1 MMEQGFED
9 KPKTKN
15 KNLKVNIFRNQL
27 RGYEAKRSMRRRREK
42 EEDRKE
48 KRYLASG
55 GEEKEGRNKKKKNHC
70 LLPAGGL
77 LCEMYIHF
85 I

>member
-27 RGYEAKRSMRRRREK
+27 RGFVAIRRMRRRREK
-42 EEDRKE
+42 EEDRK
-48 KRYLASG
+48 KSISLASG
-55 GEEKEGRNKKKKNHC
+55 GEEKEGRNKNKQKKTF
-70 LLPAGGL
+70 L
-77 LCEMYIHF
+77 LCPERLLY
-85 I
+85 